1 MADKKPPVLRQQGQL
16 TPVFG
21 LQMAIVLVVS
31 SMIGSGVYKKVA
43 IMSADLQSPTLVLL
57 AWALAGLVSLLGV
70 FTISEIASIVPGSG
84 GPFAYLY
91 RMYGRPYGF
100 AYGWASFTAIQSAS
114 IASISYVFAHSLN
127 AVAPLPRLSA
137 AAEQWNLWGI
147 FFPLEN
153 LGVKMAAV
161 ALILVLT
168 YINYRGVRLGGGLSW
183 AITAAVVVSLV
194 GIIILGLSFGD
205 GGAANISTPAKDY
218 EPASGW
224 GLITLLFKGMLGA
237 FWAYDGWI
245 ALGYMGGEIKEGHR
259 NLPRAL
265 ILGTLIVIVLYSLV
279 NFTYLYV
286 LPIDQMIA
294 LSEDT
299 NKIAAVEVIRHL
311 FGSGGVFLLSIL
323 IVLTTAGCTNTNLM
337 AAARIYQT
345 MAAQKLFYPK
355 AVDVHPKYNT
365 PSKALL
371 YQAVVSCLLVFSGTF
386 DQLTDMLIFAQF
398 IFYGAI
404 AVGLF
409 VLRRREPETTRTYK
423 VWGYPFVPALFA
435 LFCAYL
441 VGNTLYTN
449 PRDAGFSLA
458 LIAIGIPFYWMWTKR
473 NE

>member
-1 MADKKPPVLRQQGQL
+1 MDAHTPSKQPNQGQL

-43 IMSADLQSPTLVLL
+43 VMSADLQSPVWVLV
-57 AWALAGLVSLLGV
+57 AWALAGIVSLLGV
-70 FTISEIASIVPGSG
+70 FTIAEIAGKIPGSG

-127 AVAPLPRLSA
+127 AVAPLPRLA
-137 AAEQWNLWGI
+137 VEIEQWNLWGI
-147 FFPLEN
+147 FYPLEN
-153 LGVKMAAV
+153 IGVKMAAI

-183 AITAAVVVSLV
+183 AITAAVVVSLL
-194 GIIILGLSFGD
+194 IIIGLGLGSSHGSM
-205 GGAANISTPAKDY
+205 ANIVTPAKNY
-218 EPASGW
+218 QATNGW
-224 GLITLLFKGMLGA
+224 GLVTLLFKGMLGA

-245 ALGYMGGEIKEGHR
+245 ALGYMGGEIKDGQR
-259 NLPRAL
+259 NLPKAL
-265 ILGTLIVIVLYSLV
+265 IWGTLIVIVLYSLV

-294 LSEDT
+294 IAADT
-299 NKIAAVEVIRHL
+299 NKIAAVEVIRVI
-311 FGSGGVFLLSIL
+311 FGNSGVLLLSVL
-323 IVLTTAGCTNTNLM
+323 IVVTTAGCTNTNLM

-345 MAAQKLFYPK
+345 MAGQRLFYPK
-355 AVDVHPKYNT
+355 TAYVHPRYHT
-365 PSKALL
+365 PSNALI
-371 YQAVVSCLLVFSGTF
+371 YQAVISCLLVFSGTF
-386 DQLTDMLIFAQF
+386 DQLTDMLVFAQF
-398 IFYGAI
+398 IFYGAV

-409 VLRRREPETTRTYK
+409 VLRRREPETSQSYK
-423 VWGYPFVPALFA
+423 VWGYPVVPALFA

-458 LIAIGIPFYWMWTKR
+458 LIALGIPFYWKWTRKR
-473 NE
+473 